1 MSASGQFV
9 QFLQRDIVESGQGRQ
24 RKSAS
29 ARQDLRIAGKFAS
42 WAAELP

>member
-9 QFLQRDIVESGQGRQ
+9 QFLQRDIVKNGRGRQ
-24 RKSAS
+24 RKSVS

-42 WAAELP
+42 WVTELP